1 MLGSRWGRTA
11 NLRNKGIRAV
21 SWMIVLLSVGLF
33 CLVSQRTYAYDTPE
47 GYDDHDYQKMVAF
60 LELPN
65 GTRNNGRQLSAYYNP
80 QDPTTWGGIEWDSGI
95 DRRILTIDWNYK
107 SLVGNIDVSGC
118 SVLEKLTFVN
128 NDQLTELDVSGCS
141 ALKELTC
148 NNSQLAA
155 IDVSGCTS
163 LRELICYSNGLT
175 ALDVSECVALES
187 LRCDY
192 NQLTILDMT
201 GCSALTKLICGS
213 NPLTS
218 LDVMS
223 CPALTELYCSSTL
236 LTALDVNGCTDLS
249 LISCSAN
256 RLTELDVSRCSAL
269 KTLSCSKNQL
279 TVLDLSG
286 SLALELLRCIENGM
300 TNLDVSGCFALKEL
314 YCSDNQLAALDVSE
328 CVALE
333 SLWCDYNQLTD
344 LDLGGC
350 PALSSLVCYY
360 NQLTRLDLSGCT
372 ALTGLTCY
380 SNSLTSLDIS
390 DCTALENLECGVNR
404 LPELDVSN
412 CKNLTR
418 IGCGWNKLVK
428 LDVSSCSA
436 LKWLFCTYNQLT
448 FATLPVSLP
457 VPGGTYE
464 YSPQRRVPIG
474 VPVGFLSNV
483 VVGAE
488 IDLSAE
494 ADVSGEDTIF
504 TWYKDD
510 GTEIEPTTIVNGVF
524 TFDHGFGE
532 HTIYCRMTNIAL
544 PELVLETEMILL
556 IGPAKPEIT
565 SHPQSVTVDS
575 GATAY
580 FSVTAEAADAGA
592 GGVLSFQWQT
602 STDGGNKWYNV
613 YGATTNNYTELEA
626 TFADNGCQYRCA
638 VTNTKDR
645 ITSSVFSNPAILA
658 VVAKPLIVRQPRNI
672 TVLEGATAT
681 FSVTAEAADT
691 GIGGVLNYQW
701 QISTNGGSVWEDIE
715 GASINSY
722 ATPAVAYVNIA
733 YKYRCQVTNTRNK
746 VIASSFSNPAT
757 LTVVA
762 SPAIIIQPQNTTVAE
777 GAAATF
783 SVAAEAAD
791 TGAGG
796 ALGYQWQ
803 LSTDGGNVWEDI
815 EGASINSYTIPAV
828 NFVNNDYEYRC
839 QVVNTRNGVAATVY
853 SNPAILSIVTI
864 PAITSQPQNITVA
877 IGANVTFTIAVEVV
891 EADESGG
898 LSYQWQ
904 LSTNGGGGW
913 NIIEG
918 ASTNSYTIPA
928 VTFVNNDYQY
938 RCQVTNT
945 RNGVASSAFSNPA
958 TLSVVANPTIT
969 SQPQDSTVLE
979 GATATFSVTVE
990 AADSGIGGVL
1000 SYQWQVLADG
1010 GSSWSNIDGA
1020 TINSYTTPAVALDN
1034 DGYQYRCQAT
1044 NTKNGVSDSTY
1055 SNPATLCV
1063 VASPTITSQPQD
1075 TTVLEGATATFSVT
1089 AEAAD
1094 SGAGGVLSYQ
1104 WQVSADGG
1112 GSWTDIAGA
1121 VTNSYTIVPVTYA
1134 YNWYQYRCKVT
1145 NTRNEVLVD
1154 VFSAAATLTV
1164 KTHSIIF
1171 IKPTADNDESNPV
1184 NISSGSLVLVQIIGE
1199 VGDVA
1204 AIIIR
1209 IDGGAE
1215 QAIITSG
1222 SAFYYLMPADLSE
1235 GWHTITIKLTNTA
1248 GCEIEATVTFYWDSY
1263 RQGFGFGRFDFG
1275 EADDH

>member
-1 MLGSRWGRTA
+1 MLGSRWGRNA

-33 CLVSQRTYAYDTPE
+33 CLVSQRIYAYDTPE

-95 DRRILTIDWNYK
+95 DRRILTIDWNCK

-118 SVLEKLTFVN
+118 SVLKKLTFVN

-141 ALKELTC
+141 ALKVLTC

-175 ALDVSECVALES
+175 TLDVSECVALES

-236 LTALDVNGCTDLS
+236 LTALDVSGCTDLS

-314 YCSDNQLAALDVSE
+314 YCGDNQLAALDVSE

-350 PALSSLVCYY
+350 PALNSLVCYY

-390 DCTALENLECGVNR
+390 DCTALKNLECGVNR

-412 CKNLTR
+412 CKDLTR
-418 IGCGWNKLVK
+418 IGCGWNKLIK

-532 HTIYCRMTNIAL
+532 HTIYCRMTNLAL

-556 IGPAKPEIT
+556 IGPVKPEIT

-592 GGVLSFQWQT
+592 GGVVSFQWQT
-602 STDGGNKWYNV
+602 STDGGNKWYNI

-672 TVLEGATAT
+672 TVLEGTTAT

-733 YKYRCQVTNTRNK
+733 YKYRCQVTNTRNR

-828 NFVNNDYEYRC
+828 
-839 QVVNTRNGVAATVY
+839 
-853 SNPAILSIVTI
+853 
-864 PAITSQPQNITVA
+864 
-877 IGANVTFTIAVEVV
+877 
-891 EADESGG
+891 
-898 LSYQWQ
+898 
-904 LSTNGGGGW
+904 
-913 NIIEG
+913 
-918 ASTNSYTIPA
+918 
-928 VTFVNNDYQY
+928 TFVNNDYQY

-945 RNGVASSAFSNPA
+945 RNGVASAAFSNPA

-969 SQPQDSTVLE
+969 SQPQDSTILE
-979 GATATFSVTVE
+979 GITATFSVTVE

-1034 DGYQYRCQAT
+1034 DGYQYRCQAI

-1063 VASPTITSQPQD
+1063 VANPTITSQPQD

-1089 AEAAD
+1089 AKAAD

-1112 GSWTDIAGA
+1112 GSWIDISGA